1 MLGALT
7 GAPARIS
14 ELGKQMLSLPIH
26 PRLARLL
33 VAARECGRGREGA
46 TVAALLSE
54 RDIRARD
61 SSAAPGRSPTAT
73 TAATCRSDVVDRLD
87 MLALAETVRFSHSL
101 RSRGIDPGA
110 ARQIALVRDDL
121 IRRDR
126 HHERNVARPGDV
138 DDDDVEVLKWL
149 LLAYPDRVVK
159 RRGVERTG
167 VMVGG
172 RGVRLGTE
180 SRVCDAELYLALDA
194 REDRRAGLR
203 EVSVSLASAIELE
216 WLIDLFP
223 AAIRRERL
231 TYYDESRG
239 RVVSAHRLSYHDL
252 VLREDFSTAV
262 DANEAGRVLAQALRP
277 EAARLIRASP
287 QAALWLTRLDFV
299 ARAVPELSWPEYS
312 DDILADVLE
321 TACQGKT
328 GKDEI
333 EKADF
338 VPYLASR
345 LAPGQMRE
353 LQESAPLSLTIPSG
367 KQVRLTYEPG
377 RPPILAVR
385 LQELFGWTE
394 TPRVARGRVA
404 VLLHILGPNNR
415 PVQITDDLRSFWTT
429 TYHQVRKDLRGRY
442 PKHAW
447 PEDPF
452 TAQPSIKGKPK

>member
-1 MLGALT
+1 MAS
-7 GAPARIS
+7 RIR
-14 ELGKQMLSLPIH
+14 PD
-26 PRLARLL
+26 R
-33 VAARECGRGREGA
+33 
-46 TVAALLSE
+46 
-54 RDIRARD
+54 
-61 SSAAPGRSPTAT
+61 
-73 TAATCRSDVVDRLD
+73 ATC
-87 MLALAETVRFSHSL
+87 
-101 RSRGIDPGA
+101 
-110 ARQIALVRDDL
+110 
-121 IRRDR
+121 
-126 HHERNVARPGDV
+126 V
-138 DDDDVEVLKWL
+138 DDDDVLKWL

-172 RGVRLGTE
+172 RGVRLGPE
-180 SRVCDAELYLALDA
+180 SSVGDADLYLALDA
-194 REDRRAGLR
+194 RENRRGGLL

-231 TYYDESRG
+231 TYYDESRS
-239 RVVSAHRLSYHDL
+239 RVVCAQQLWYHDL
-252 VLREDFSTAV
+252 LLREDPSAAV
-262 DANEAGRVLAQALRP
+262 DRIEAGRVLAQALRP
-277 EAARLIRASP
+277 QATALVRASP
-287 QAALWLTRLDFV
+287 QAATWLTRLEFV
-299 ARAVPELSWPEYS
+299 MQALPELSWPEYS

-321 TACQGKT
+321 MACQGKT
-328 GKDEI
+328 SKDEI

-338 VPYLASR
+338 VPYLQSR
-345 LAPGQMRE
+345 LGPGQLRE
-353 LQESAPLSLTIPSG
+353 LQESAPLALTVPSG

-404 VLLHILGPNNR
+404 VLLHLLGPNNR

-452 TAQPSIKGKPK
+452 TAQPSKKGKPK